1 MDNNAE
7 ELNWTPLIK
16 TNSKLN
22 KDLKVRTETI
32 KLPGESIEKKLLAV
46 GLENDILD
54 MISKVRATKA
64 KISKWDY

>member
-32 KLPGESIEKKLLAV
+32 KLPGESIEKKLLAI

-54 MISKVRATKA
+54 MISKVQATKA

>member
-32 KLPGESIEKKLLAV
+32 KLPGESIEKKLLAI